1 MNPDDARARLTA
13 ELADIDAQAERAA
26 DTTTDPVNLE
36 GAVGQHPGDY
46 GSDVAAA
53 MDNELLADT
62 LAEQRRRITAAIER
76 LDEGT
81 YGQCLVCGKSIDDER
96 LDARPEAL
104 TCRDHADNP
113 VVV

>member
-1 MNPDDARARLTA
+1 VNPDDARNRLEA
-13 ELADIDAQAERAA
+13 ELSDIDAQAERADEPTA
-26 DTTTDPVNLE
+26 DAAGIE

-46 GSDVAAA
+46 GSEVAAA
-53 MDNELLADT
+53 MDQELLSDT
-62 LAEQRRRITAAIER
+62 LAEQRRRITAALER

-81 YGQCLVCGKSIDDER
+81 YGQCMVCGKAIDDER

-104 TCRDHADNP
+104 TCREHADTP

>member
-1 MNPDDARARLTA
+1 VNPDDARNRLEA
-13 ELADIDAQAERAA
+13 ELSDIDAQAERANEPTA
-26 DTTTDPVNLE
+26 DAVNIE

-46 GSDVAAA
+46 GSEVAAA
-53 MDNELLADT
+53 MDQELLSDT
-62 LAEQRRRITAAIER
+62 LAEQRRRITAALER

-81 YGQCLVCGKSIDDER
+81 YGQCMVCGKAIDDER

-104 TCRDHADNP
+104 TCREHADTP

>member
-1 MNPDDARARLTA
+1 
-13 ELADIDAQAERAA
+13 
-26 DTTTDPVNLE
+26 VNIE

-46 GSDVAAA
+46 GSEVAAA
-53 MDNELLADT
+53 MDQELLADT
-62 LAEQRRRITAAIER
+62 LADQRRRITTALER

-81 YGQCLVCGKSIDDER
+81 YGQCMVCGTTIDDER

-104 TCRDHADNP
+104 TCREHADTP